1 MNVIKDSDA
10 SIILKENLEKEKFKI
25 MNMNFTRKDKNKK
38 ENENKINTFLEQ
50 RIG

>member
-38 ENENKINTFLEQ
+38 DNENKINTFLEQ